1 MSLYYLSSS
10 MKLVG
15 KNLKTAMDKT
25 AGEVLRL
32 LNIIKLSGTVLIF
45 KALVFFN
52 VWNSR
57 RFLLTEELN
66 VKETQLEKFKRAFHW
81 QVLCSFF
88 HYEKRNADFR
98 HLYLFPPS
106 QVIKELWKWRGS
118 WHYPTWSNSW
128 ESFSKTRVVFF
139 SFSLSS
145 WESWFWWEQSPSHY
159 SSVT

>member
-66 VKETQLEKFKRAFHW
+66 VKETQLEKFKRAFH
-81 QVLCSFF
+81 
-88 HYEKRNADFR
+88 
-98 HLYLFPPS
+98 
-106 QVIKELWKWRGS
+106 
-118 WHYPTWSNSW
+118 
-128 ESFSKTRVVFF
+128 
-139 SFSLSS
+139 
-145 WESWFWWEQSPSHY
+145 
-159 SSVT
+159 